1 MDGFKVI
8 FNWDY
13 LDVLADKILTKSI
26 NIHIPQP
33 PKVNNIKMPFVLSP
47 IINL

>member
-26 NIHIPQP
+26 NIPQP